1 MNIRAGLAFGVAFV
15 AGLTSPIALR
25 AYSLIGGAWPS
36 GTIPVQIQLDATAPA
51 TPALPLT
58 DGTTTWNAVAQSAM
72 DEWNSVM
79 VRSKLVG
86 TVSTSKTTSE
96 SDNINS
102 VFFANTVF
110 GDAFDT
116 FTLAVTLT
124 DNYDTENFPT
134 VRIHEA
140 DLVVNAN
147 RTWNS
152 YRGANHSNP
161 VDLRRVVLHEL
172 GHVIGLNHPDAA
184 YPVQNVTAIMN
195 STISNLE
202 TLQTDDRNGALFLYG
217 NALVAPTL
225 TKQPVGQT
233 ATASNSVTISIGI
246 NNAATAPDP
255 SALLGYVWYFK
266 PTGTSTFERLFTIT
280 SATLNF
286 GAVQPSDA
294 GQYYVQVMTPDVT
307 LTSATV
313 TLTVNPVTATP
324 DTTLLN
330 ISTRALAGS
339 GQTMIAG
346 FVINGSRPKTI
357 LVRAIG
363 PTLGSFGVGG
373 TLADPKLTLLSLKDP
388 ANPATVATS
397 LQTWD
402 QDPTTAST
410 LRSTMSRV
418 GAFGLPAGSHDAVIL
433 ATVPP
438 GNYSAQATTWSS
450 NSGVAM
456 IEVYDADS
464 TPDTTNRIINI
475 STRGYVGTGDNVM
488 ISGFVVRGPGPHTY
502 LIRVAGPSL
511 ANFNVTNTL
520 FDPYL
525 KLYSGSTLLREA
537 DDWDS
542 PAFLQPTLSAA
553 FTQVGA
559 FAFTDR
565 KESAMLVTLQPGN
578 YTAIAS
584 GNDNA
589 GTTSA
594 VGNAIIE
601 IYEIQ

>member
-1 MNIRAGLAFGVAFV
+1 MNIRTGFAFGIVLAAELIFPV
-15 AGLTSPIALR
+15 TLR
-25 AYSLIGGAWPS
+25 AYALIGGAWAT
-36 GTIPVQIQLDATAPA
+36 GNIPMRLQLDATAP
-51 TPALPLT
+51 TSPTLPLT
-58 DGTTTWNAVAQSAM
+58 DGTTSWNAVAQSAM
-72 DEWNSVM
+72 DEWNTVI
-79 VRSKLVG
+79 VRSKFVG
-86 TVSTSKTTSE
+86 TVSTSKTASE
-96 SDNINS
+96 PDNVNNI
-102 VFFANTVF
+102 FFATTVY

-124 DNYDTENFPT
+124 DNYDTEHFPT
-134 VRIHEA
+134 VQIHEA

-152 YRGANHSNP
+152 YRGVSHSNP

-172 GHVIGLNHPDAA
+172 GHVIGLNHPDEA

-225 TKQPVGQT
+225 TRQPVGQT
-233 ATASNSVTISIGI
+233 ATASNSVTISVGI
-246 NNAATAPDP
+246 NNAATAPDS

-266 PTGTSTFERLFTIT
+266 PTSASTFERLFTIT

-307 LTSATV
+307 LTSDTV

-357 LVRAIG
+357 LVRAVG

-373 TLADPKLTLLSLKDP
+373 TLADPKLTLLSLKDA

-438 GNYSAQATTWSS
+438 GNYSALATTWSS
-450 NSGVAM
+450 NTGIAM

-511 ANFNVTNTL
+511 ATFNVTNTL
-520 FDPYL
+520 YDPYL
-525 KLYSGSTLLREA
+525 KLYSSSTLLREA

-553 FTQVGA
+553 FKQVQA